1 MVDPDELWI
10 GDWLMIKSTGLKG
23 QFHGRDELG
32 NVIIKTK
39 DHNKIIALSSDIEKI
54 PDVQDVLVEMINSPI
69 RERER
74 ETEFVDDF
82 GDTLDLHYE
91 ELTQLFPHLSG
102 SKLEFQLAICTRFI
116 KSAIHSRLPN
126 IQIIHGRGQGILKN
140 EVERL
145 LKQYGEITIISSN
158 PNLASVDAWMNYH

>member
-1 MVDPDELWI
+1 MFDPGDLWI

-23 QFHGRDELG
+23 QFNGLDQHR

-39 DHNKIIALSSDIEKI
+39 DHNKLVVLSSDIEKI
-54 PDVQDVLVEMINSPI
+54 PDETDVKLDISNDLIPEKELES
-69 RERER
+69 
-74 ETEFVDDF
+74 ETTDDF

-91 ELTQLFPHLSG
+91 ALIQTYPHLSG
-102 SKLEFQLAICTRFI
+102 SKLEFQLDICTRFI

-126 IQIIHGRGQGILKN
+126 FQIIHGRGQGILKS

-145 LKQYGEITIISSN
+145 LKQYSQITIISSN